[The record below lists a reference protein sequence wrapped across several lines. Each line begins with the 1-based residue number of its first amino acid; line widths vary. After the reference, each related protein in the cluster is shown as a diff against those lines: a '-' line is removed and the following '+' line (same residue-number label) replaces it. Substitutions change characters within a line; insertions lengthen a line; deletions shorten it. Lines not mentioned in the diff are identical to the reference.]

1 MEEKHSMFY
10 YLQGELAY
18 RDINTCVI
26 DCGGVGYKLTVSLLT
41 SEAYA
46 SKLGKNVKLYTH
58 LAVREDGIELFG
70 FGSNEEKECFNRLTS
85 VSGIG
90 PKAAMSILST
100 MTPEKLAVAICTE
113 DKKAIA
119 KAPGIGAKSAA
130 RIILE
135 LKDKMSKEMLE
146 SDIASGDF
154 TASAAVYVPSS
165 AISEAAEALTVL
177 GYDKNTALTILKGI
191 DPTITDTGEIIRLAL
206 KKLAR

>member
-1 MEEKHSMFY
+1 MYY
-10 YLQGELAY
+10 YLNGELAY
-18 RDINTCVI
+18 RDLSTCVI
-26 DCGGVGYKLTVSLLT
+26 DCGGVGYKLTVSFIT
-41 SEAYA
+41 SESLM
-46 SKLGKNVKLYTH
+46 SKLGKQVKLYTH

-70 FGSNEEKECFNRLTS
+70 FGSYEEKECFNRLTS

-100 MTPEKLAVAICTE
+100 MTPDKLAVAICTE

-135 LKDKMSKEMLE
+135 LKDKMSKEMVGDSTISLDNTP
-146 SDIASGDF
+146 SASTF
-154 TASAAVYVPSS
+154 VSNSAF
-165 AISEAAEALTVL
+165 SEAAEALSVL
-177 GYDKNTALTILKGI
+177 GYDKSTVLSVLKGV
-191 DPTITDTGEIIRLAL
+191 DPSVSDVGEIIKLAL

>member
-1 MEEKHSMFY
+1 MFY
-10 YLQGELAY
+10 YIHGELAY

-26 DCGGVGYKLTVSLLT
+26 DCGGVGYKLTVSLIT

-46 SKLGKNVKLYTH
+46 SKLGKQVKLFTH

-70 FGSNEEKECFNRLTS
+70 FSSYEEKQCFNNLTS

-100 MTPEKLAVAICTE
+100 LTPEKLAVAICTD

-135 LKDKMSKEMLE
+135 LKDKMSKEMLS
-146 SDIASGDF
+146 SDIASGDMSSS
-154 TASAAVYVPSS
+154 ASVYVPSS
-165 AISEAAEALTVL
+165 AISEAAEALAVL
-177 GYDKNTALTILKGI
+177 GYDKATTLSALKGV
-191 DPTITDTGEIIRLAL
+191 DPSITDVGEIIKAAL